1 MHHASKNSPL
11 FPSYPMTKK
20 VNSSLRANGGETHTL
35 KIRICVWKNKNK
47 KALSTSDCL
56 LSCLWYITEFSE
68 VRLTFSGPL
77 LSTSGALIVSM
88 AEAPCHHEP
97 VLMGRHLVWCRG
109 ILGLLTPLHRFLF
122 FFFFLRKS
130 RKRNGQLLPSLVEAC
145 IWTLLKDVTVSTGQP
160 LGRPRWGKQQSG
172 LPV

>member
-35 KIRICVWKNKNK
+35 KIRIRVWKK
-47 KALSTSDCL
+47 KQKPTLSASDCL
-56 LSCLWYITEFSE
+56 LSCLWYISEFSE
-68 VRLTFSGPL
+68 VRLTRSGPL
-77 LSTSGALIVSM
+77 WSMSGALIVSM
-88 AEAPCHHEP
+88 AEAPCRHEP

-109 ILGLLTPLHRFLF
+109 ILGFLTHLHRFLCF
-122 FFFFLRKS
+122 IFLRKY
-130 RKRNGQLLPSLVEAC
+130 RKRNGQLLPSLMEAC
-145 IWTLLKDVTVSTGQP
+145 IWTLLKDVTVSTGEP
-160 LGRPRWGKQQSG
+160 LGRPHWGQQQSE